1 MGSISHKLLLR
12 TIPRLKYSKFPKMK
26 ASIFLLFALASS
38 SSSFKKILVPP
49 PNPDCTCTELTI
61 FDDRTETNIGNCLTA
76 DRSGRFFCYVQ
87 STSGCLDKRSS
98 SRVSG
103 LFFSY
108 EACEDFPVAPAAAAD
123 VENI

>member
-1 MGSISHKLLLR
+1 MGPHG
-12 TIPRLKYSKFPKMK
+12 KYKRSRMKFSL
-26 ASIFLLFALASS
+26 ALLFVFVCC
-38 SSSFKKILVPP
+38 SSSFGKIPFPP
-49 PNPDCTCTELTI
+49 SNSDCRCTELTI
-61 FDDRTETNIGNCLTA
+61 FDKRTETHIGNCLTA

-87 STSGCLDKRSS
+87 ATSGCPDKRSS